1 MLAIPFPQEP
11 NPLDY
16 EDCKPFDLACHVRN
30 VKTWWNNL
38 GTESSQL
45 QPTTTPTSTLLP
57 MTQTPTKTL
66 YPDEATI
73 IAYETANTP
82 LPTRTPLPTS
92 TPYLEDQ
99 LGKYGIKNLI
109 NVDSDLLPI
118 IWQAT
123 QLTANK
129 FQPFTGGTPQQAFIM
144 SHGTIAI
151 IINKD
156 TRIDNGNCETERV
169 ILGTQYWNYGQK
181 EPAFDVQTTITCKEP
196 PSLANL
202 IHEFVHAFDLNYRV
216 FGSPS
221 QNLFSDNLSDLIVN
235 GEPIRRIT
243 IEGDVIRDPRGFVDG
258 DVSWENSWTPS
269 KVEEFADTQMNS
281 IFDGSGVDSTHGF
294 TNDKFGNAR
303 RDEWNNLM
311 NQWRQDM
318 QTHFD
323 AFLK

>member
-1 MLAIPFPQEP
+1 MDKYIIQPLKNLWEGFKDFVYQVWHAGEKTPAPTVVPWFITPSPTAILPSVSTSTPQFSVTP
-11 NPLDY
+11 
-16 EDCKPFDLACHVRN
+16 R
-30 VKTWWNNL
+30 
-38 GTESSQL
+38 
-45 QPTTTPTSTLLP
+45 PTST
-57 MTQTPTKTL
+57 
-66 YPDEATI
+66 
-73 IAYETANTP
+73 
-82 LPTRTPLPTS
+82 
-92 TPYLEDQ
+92 YLNDQ
-99 LGKYGIKNLI
+99 LETYGIKNLI
-109 NVDSDLLPI
+109 NVNSDLVLTI
-118 IWQAT
+118 LQAT

-156 TRIDNGNCETERV
+156 AQIDNGNCEAERV
-169 ILGTQYWNYGQK
+169 VPGTQYWTYGQK

-243 IEGDVIRDPRGFVDG
+243 IGGNVIRDPRGFIAG
-258 DVSWENSWTPS
+258 SQSQENPWTPLS
-269 KVEEFADTQMNS
+269 IEEFADTQMNA
-281 IFDGSGVDSTHGF
+281 ILDGSGVDNIHGF
-294 TNDKFGNAR
+294 TSDKFGNAR
-303 RDEWNNLM
+303 REEWNVLM
-311 NQWRQDM
+311 NQWKQNM